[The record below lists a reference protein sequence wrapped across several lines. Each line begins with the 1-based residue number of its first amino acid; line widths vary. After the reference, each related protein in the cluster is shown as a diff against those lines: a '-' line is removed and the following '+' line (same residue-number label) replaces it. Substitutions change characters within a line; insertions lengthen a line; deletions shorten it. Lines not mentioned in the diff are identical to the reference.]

1 MPRWCRHRSRVAD
14 VNIARR
20 ATEGRRHGAP
30 ARHSGRLGDRGA
42 TSSGANV
49 GLALPTNALATGD
62 ALIAPVVRVR
72 THLSTEATAQTFIVA
87 HPEVFYVDTL
97 GAATHS

>member
-30 ARHSGRLGDRGA
+30 TRRSGRLGDRGA
-42 TSSGANV
+42 TSSGGNV

-62 ALIAPVVRVR
+62 ALIAPVVGVR
-72 THLSTEATAQTFIVA
+72 THLSTEATVQTFIVA